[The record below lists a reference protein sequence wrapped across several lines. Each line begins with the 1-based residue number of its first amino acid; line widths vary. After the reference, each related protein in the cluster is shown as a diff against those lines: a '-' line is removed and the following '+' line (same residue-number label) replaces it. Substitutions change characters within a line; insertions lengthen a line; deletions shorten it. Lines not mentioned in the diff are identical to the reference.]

1 MGRGANTDHGRYMSG
16 KRGVSGVYGARGGN
30 GAGLMVAGEA
40 HCAPAVTWRAEDVY
54 SGSETLG

>member
-1 MGRGANTDHGRYMSG
+1 MSG

-40 HCAPAVTWRAEDVY
+40 HCAPAVTGRAEDVY